1 MTLLPTIRRRAAVA
15 LACLLGILM
24 SGIRPARAQ
33 ETVEQRFQRA
43 KGLYDIAHADEAC
56 ELFKQIQKDKPD
68 FPQLKEELAN
78 ACGDAEMVRSSEEK
92 RYNDGLDLL
101 KQGKCDD
108 ARKKFEGAANL
119 PLVHPKRKN
128 EINSILNSWTS
139 DEAKYQ
145 NAINLSKQGSIDAA
159 RTIFNQL
166 ASGGCPRGP
175 DARNEL
181 NKLAKAVTAAKPPI
195 KTVAPPINNQ
205 TPANN
210 QPDSGS
216 IATDQMLRDGLHAY
230 FEGKYDDAER
240 NLSMYLQNNGK
251 KQGLAYFFR
260 GATHGTR
267 YFISGEKE
275 GPEKQLAIEDFRA
288 LKEHSAQ
295 FRLPEKYV
303 AQKIL
308 ALYAQAIK

>member
-1 MTLLPTIRRRAAVA
+1 MTLLPTISRRAAVA
-15 LACLLGILM
+15 LACLLAMLI

-33 ETVEQRFQRA
+33 ETVEQRFQKA
-43 KGLYDIAHADEAC
+43 KGLYDNAHADEAC
-56 ELFKQIQKDKPD
+56 ELFKQVQKDKPD
-68 FPQLKEELAN
+68 FPQLNEEIAN
-78 ACGDAEMVRSSEEK
+78 ACGDAQMLQSSEQK
-92 RYNDGLDLL
+92 RYTDGQSLL
-101 KQGKCDD
+101 QQGKCDE
-108 ARKKFEGAANL
+108 ARTKFEGAANL
-119 PLVHPKRKN
+119 PLVHPKHKS
-128 EINSILNSWTS
+128 EINDILNSWTS

-145 NAINLSKQGSIDAA
+145 KAINLSKQGNIDAA

-175 DARNEL
+175 DSRNEL
-181 NKLAKAVTAAKPPI
+181 TKLAKAVTPAKPLI

-216 IATDQMLRDGLHAY
+216 MATDQMLRDGLHAY
-230 FEGKYDDAER
+230 FDGKYDDAER

-288 LKEHSAQ
+288 LKEHDAQ

-303 AQKIL
+303 SQKIL
-308 ALYAQAIK
+308 ALYAQANK